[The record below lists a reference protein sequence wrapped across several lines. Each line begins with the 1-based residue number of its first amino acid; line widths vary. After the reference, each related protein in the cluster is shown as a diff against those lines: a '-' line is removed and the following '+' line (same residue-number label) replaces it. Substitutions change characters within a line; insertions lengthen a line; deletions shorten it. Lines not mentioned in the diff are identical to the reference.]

1 MQRPAPVRRTARHYN
16 RRGYR
21 EHPPLMPPDTP
32 LPRCHRAK
40 AANSVARRAM
50 PSEDYAAVGGGGA
63 LRIKG
68 AKVQKKKKK
77 RDKSDL
83 EKNLASGE
91 DSDKA
96 LVKSTSTS
104 SKAEGSKRKD
114 KRDADDDDDN
124 ERRDKDGHSGEE
136 DDAPAPQKTEAER
149 RYDEVKKKRLL
160 EMTRASGA
168 RPELLKTHKERV
180 EELNTYLSKLSEH
193 HDMPKIGPG

>member
-1 MQRPAPVRRTARHYN
+1 
-16 RRGYR
+16 
-21 EHPPLMPPDTP
+21 MPPDTP

-50 PSEDYAAVGGGGA
+50 PSDDYAAVGGGGA

-149 RYDEVKKKRLL
+149 RYDEVKKKRVSL
-160 EMTRASGA
+160 R
-168 RPELLKTHKERV
+168 R
-180 EELNTYLSKLSEH
+180 LSFPPRSRRTALWYQ
-193 HDMPKIGPG
+193 G